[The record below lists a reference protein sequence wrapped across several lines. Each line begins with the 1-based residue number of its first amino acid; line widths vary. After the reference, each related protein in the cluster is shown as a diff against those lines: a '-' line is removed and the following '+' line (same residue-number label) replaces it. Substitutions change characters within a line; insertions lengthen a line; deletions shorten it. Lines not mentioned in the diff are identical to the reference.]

1 MALCSCKHD
10 TFNVEG
16 LYGKGAVKFMRLLIA
31 SDIHGST
38 FAARHLVGR
47 IEAEKV
53 DHVLLLGD
61 LLYHGPRNAL
71 PTGYN
76 PQECAELLNMNARV
90 TTAVRGNCDS
100 EVDQWMLHFPCMS
113 DYTILISDD
122 VTFFATHGHRPG
134 LRPGDLPDLKPG
146 SIFLYGH
153 THKKGFSQEGKI
165 LLVNPGS
172 VAIPKDGVASYA
184 LYANGFIDL
193 KTMQGEVIESCCV
206 KM

>member
-1 MALCSCKHD
+1 
-10 TFNVEG
+10 
-16 LYGKGAVKFMRLLIA
+16 MRLLIA

-76 PQECAELLNMNARV
+76 PKECAELLNMNARV

-100 EVDQWMLHFPCMS
+100 EVDQLMLHFPCMS
-113 DYTILISDD
+113 DYTLLILSLIHISEPTRQD
-122 VTFFATHGHRPG
+122 RPS
-134 LRPGDLPDLKPG
+134 RMP
-146 SIFLYGH
+146 S
-153 THKKGFSQEGKI
+153 S
-165 LLVNPGS
+165 
-172 VAIPKDGVASYA
+172 A
-184 LYANGFIDL
+184 
-193 KTMQGEVIESCCV
+193 
-206 KM
+206 